1 MEYKKGDL
9 VRLSEF
15 GKLIA
20 GEKMY
25 TTGVILEGPYDLS
38 IKTGEKVT
46 TYYIAYDILVGD
58 EIMKRVPVDFFK
70 RMIQNEKDTKRM
82 EEVVERDSPEG

>member
-1 MEYKKGDL
+1 MEHKKGDL

-15 GKLIA
+15 GRLIA

-58 EIMKRVPVDFFK
+58 EVMKRVPVDFFK
-70 RMIQNEKDTKRM
+70 RMVQDEKDIKGM
-82 EEVVERDSPEG
+82 ETLADGDSTNG